1 VWRAHWASGPRRKSK
16 RRTCLSLHFF
26 LAGPLCASGRTT
38 TVYVLADENSRSG
51 NAILV
56 CPGKTLRSSLGVCGG
71 ISRRAVSKGKWWL

>member
-1 VWRAHWASGPRRKSK
+1 VWRAHWASGPRRKSR

-26 LAGPLCASGRTT
+26 LAGPLCASGRTM

-56 CPGKTLRSSLGVCGG
+56 CPGKTLRSSLGVCGELAG
-71 ISRRAVSKGKWWL
+71 APYPQG